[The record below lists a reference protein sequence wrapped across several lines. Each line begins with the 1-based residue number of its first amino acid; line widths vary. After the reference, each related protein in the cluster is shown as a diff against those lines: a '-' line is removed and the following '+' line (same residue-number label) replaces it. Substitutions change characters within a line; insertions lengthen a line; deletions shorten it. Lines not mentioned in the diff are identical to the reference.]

1 MPQKIK
7 RVSDHRDA
15 RQRDL
20 HNSHSSY
27 EMNGVWFREEKRDN
41 KNKDKCFTR
50 GSSEFPV
57 DGGLMV
63 AAVLS

>member
-1 MPQKIK
+1 MDQLTFAGSLVVAVLKIK
-7 RVSDHRDA
+7 KAKRLVTRS
-15 RQRDL
+15 
-20 HNSHSSY
+20 
-27 EMNGVWFREEKRDN
+27 NGVWFREEKRDN